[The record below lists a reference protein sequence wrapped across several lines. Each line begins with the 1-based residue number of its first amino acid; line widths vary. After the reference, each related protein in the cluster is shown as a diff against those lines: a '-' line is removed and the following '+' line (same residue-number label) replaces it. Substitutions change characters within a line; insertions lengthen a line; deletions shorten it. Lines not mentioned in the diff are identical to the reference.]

1 MWRHVQKVAQ
11 IRAARQELR
20 GGATEHLFVSDQVYV
35 YRRGGTIVAINN
47 GKEASDVTIPATALP
62 ADALGVCA
70 AGRPVN
76 GATVVR
82 VPARASCI
90 F

>member
-1 MWRHVQKVAQ
+1 MAQ
-11 IRAARQELR
+11 IRAARRELR

-47 GKEASDVTIPATALP
+47 GRREASDVTIPRP
-62 ADALGVCA
+62 RFRRCVRRVRR
-70 AGRPVN
+70 GRPVN

-82 VPARASCI
+82 VPARVSCI